1 MVPHADVLAAIDNA
15 LRPDRLGIDVSHFRQ
30 LMREI
35 AIVESGYKVG
45 GSIQHKNDL
54 SKAAKGVFQITNIAL
69 DQLREKTTIPK
80 TKAKLDA
87 SGAFMNPWEKQTN
100 SDIFGSLKMQ
110 AIAAA
115 MYVFYLY
122 LNRAGSP
129 DLSSDKKRA
138 EFWKEWY
145 NTPEDQSATV
155 EKYLNKVREFI
166 D

>member
-15 LRPDRLGIDVSHFRQ
+15 LRPDRLGIDDPGFRR

-35 AIVESGYKVG
+35 AIIESGYKVG

-87 SGAFMNPWEKQTN
+87 SGAFMNPWEEQTN
-100 SDIFGSLKMQ
+100 AEIFGSLKMQ

-122 LNRAGSP
+122 INRGSP
-129 DLSSDKKRA
+129 SLSTDKKRA
-138 EFWKEWY
+138 KFWKEWY